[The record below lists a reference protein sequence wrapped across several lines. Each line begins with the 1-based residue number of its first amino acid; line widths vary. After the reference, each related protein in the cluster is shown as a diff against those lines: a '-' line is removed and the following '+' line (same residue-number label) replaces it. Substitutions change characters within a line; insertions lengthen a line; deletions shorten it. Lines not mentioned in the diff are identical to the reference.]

1 MIVYII
7 LYILNSILFIIS
19 TFLSIFYGI
28 NYGDNSSLCV
38 IFVLISG
45 LSLVFTCLFMALN
58 YEKYSGKALGEFPR
72 KRFESSLKRLGQDN
86 KKIDLIYENFGYR
99 LKIDD
104 FEYKFDLKTCGY
116 KKSFII
122 AFIIRILRRDTVSEK
137 LPLYNLYRKTLK
149 IKVYNNVTIC
159 FEKNN
164 TQKEYSIV
172 KNGISKYPFL
182 AQIMT
187 FLEIPFKHRYFKSG
201 HSIFETI
208 RLD

>member
-1 MIVYII
+1 MIVYLI
-7 LYILNSILFIIS
+7 LYILNLILFIIS
-19 TFLSIFYGI
+19 IILSIYYGI
-28 NYGDNSSLCV
+28 NYGDNSSICVVFILISVFSLLFTV
-38 IFVLISG
+38 IFMV
-45 LSLVFTCLFMALN
+45 LN
-58 YEKYSGKALGEFPR
+58 YEKYSGKVLGKFPR
-72 KRFESSLKRLGQDN
+72 KRFESSLKHFAQDN
-86 KKIDLIYENFGYR
+86 KKINLIYENFGYR
-99 LKIDD
+99 LKMGN

-137 LPLYNLYRKTLK
+137 LPLYNLFRKTLK

-164 TQKEYSIV
+164 KNKEYSIV

-187 FLEIPFKHRYFKSG
+187 LLEMPGKWHG
-201 HSIFETI
+201 MGESIFETI

>member
-1 MIVYII
+1 M
-7 LYILNSILFIIS
+7 
-19 TFLSIFYGI
+19 G
-28 NYGDNSSLCV
+28 
-38 IFVLISG
+38 
-45 LSLVFTCLFMALN
+45 LN
-58 YEKYSGKALGEFPR
+58 YDKYVGETLGKFPR
-72 KRFESSLKRLGQDN
+72 KRFESSLRHFSQDN

-99 LKIDD
+99 LKLGD

-122 AFIIRILRRDTVSEK
+122 AFIIRVLRRDTVSEK

-149 IKVYNNVTIC
+149 IKVYNNVIIC

-164 TQKEYSIV
+164 KKKEYSIV

-187 FLEIPFKHRYFKSG
+187 FLEIPFRNKHSKGG
-201 HSIFETI
+201 HSIFEII
-208 RLD
+208 RLN